1 MSQFSRIEWTEQ
13 TWNPTSGC
21 NKVSHGCQ
29 NCYAEAMA
37 RRLKAIGVSG
47 YKNGFNLTLH
57 PNRLFEPLRRSTPT
71 VYFVNSMSDIFHAD
85 IPDIYVRK
93 VFDVIKKAPHHTFQV
108 LTKRADRMVEFFRSY
123 EVPQNAWIG
132 VTVENKRHGIPRINK
147 LRKVKAGTRFLSVE
161 PLLEDLEK
169 IDLTDIHWV
178 IVGGESGL
186 KARPM
191 KPEWVMSIKRQ
202 CKKQEVAFFFKQW
215 GGWGADGKKRAKKQN
230 GRLLLGRTWDE
241 RPGLTVK

>member
-21 NKVSHGCQ
+21 NKISQGCQ
-29 NCYAEAMA
+29 NCYAEVMA
-37 RRLKAIGVSG
+37 RRLQAIGVGG

-57 PNRLFEPLRRSTPT
+57 PNRLFELLRRSMPT

-85 IPDIYVRK
+85 IPDTYVRK
-93 VFDVIKKAPHHTFQV
+93 VFDVIKKASHHTFQV

-147 LRKVKAGTRFLSVE
+147 LRKVKAGIRFLSVE

-191 KPEWVMSIKRQ
+191 KPEWVMNIKR
-202 CKKQEVAFFFKQW
+202 
-215 GGWGADGKKRAKKQN
+215 
-230 GRLLLGRTWDE
+230 
-241 RPGLTVK
+241 